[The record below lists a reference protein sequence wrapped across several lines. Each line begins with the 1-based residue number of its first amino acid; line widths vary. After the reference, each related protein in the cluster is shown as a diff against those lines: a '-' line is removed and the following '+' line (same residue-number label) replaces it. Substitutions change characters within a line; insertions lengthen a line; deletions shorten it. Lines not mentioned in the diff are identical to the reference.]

1 MVSHRT
7 LFYVTISTVPHS
19 SFRSFLLTVKKDLFV
34 PRYILDHLGHYTL
47 VLTVFSLAKSL
58 QLILEISAN
67 QQIS

>member
-7 LFYVTISTVPHS
+7 LFCVTISAVPHS
-19 SFRSFLLTVKKDLFV
+19 SFRGFFLTVKNIHFV
-34 PRYILDHLGHYTL
+34 PRYILDQVDHYTL